1 MRYGRDEIQS
11 WVFNFERAIRRNNQL
26 AYWSP
31 LPRKYGLNRLSLA
44 GSVSGIEV
52 PAQQNFVV
60 TPYALSKS
68 VRPDGNSEQ
77 DFGFDL
83 KYSVTPSL
91 TLDAT
96 YNTDFAQVEVD
107 RQKVNLD
114 RFSLFF
120 PEKRPF
126 FQENASQFQVG
137 TGNTRLFFPDELV
150 LDPMVKLFLSTQ
162 GCVYPG
168 KLVTAPISGCSPCVP
183 KK

>member
-1 MRYGRDEIQS
+1 M
-11 WVFNFERAIRRNNQL
+11 FNFERAIRRNNQL

-31 LPRKYGLNRLSLA
+31 LPRQYGLNRLSLA

-77 DFGFDL
+77 DFGFDP